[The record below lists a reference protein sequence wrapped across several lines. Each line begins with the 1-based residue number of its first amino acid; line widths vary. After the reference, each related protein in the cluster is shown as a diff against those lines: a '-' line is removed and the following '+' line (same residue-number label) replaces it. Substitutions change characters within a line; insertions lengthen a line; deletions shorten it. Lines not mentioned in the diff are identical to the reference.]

1 MNNGL
6 LNAPAPAPSKQFLL
20 LFKIASRERFKQM
33 QSGLFYMN
41 SQDYFSSLQDEVSLD
56 LRADNYENV
65 HGILRAGP
73 TANVHTEIW
82 MEIGDKKVKLDERFP
97 LNKAMQSTAKSGN

>member
-1 MNNGL
+1 MQDGV
-6 LNAPAPAPSKQFLL
+6 FL
-20 LFKIASRERFKQM
+20 
-33 QSGLFYMN
+33 G
-41 SQDYFSSLQDEVSLD
+41 

-65 HGILRAGP
+65 HGFLRAGP
-73 TANVHTEIW
+73 TENGHTEIW